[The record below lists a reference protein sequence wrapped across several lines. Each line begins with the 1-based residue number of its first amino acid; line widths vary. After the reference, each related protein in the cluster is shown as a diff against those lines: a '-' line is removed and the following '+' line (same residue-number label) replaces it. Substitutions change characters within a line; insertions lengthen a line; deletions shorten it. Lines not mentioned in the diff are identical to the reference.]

1 MRAAYELVDAQARK
15 ETDLRAFEE
24 GIRRAVYDLCGSNVK
39 VTVNEKDY
47 ELDTESDEELSSAQ
61 VRQIGKKISLY
72 CPELR
77 NLRKTYYSEGCD
89 GGKTTQIF
97 RKKVYNEEK

>member
-1 MRAAYELVDAQARK
+1 MTAAYELVDAQARK

-24 GIRRAVYDLCGSNVK
+24 GIRRAVYDLCGPNVK

-47 ELDTESDEELSSAQ
+47 ELDEEPSSAQ